1 MFRRLGF
8 LVIACSMAIPLWS
21 ADRPGSISGYV
32 RSASG
37 VPQMG
42 AVVEVLGAAAQ
53 SILVF
58 SDETGYYSAADL
70 VPGVYNIKVSA
81 ASFLPTFKEGVGLRP
96 GGRVLVN
103 VTLNTL
109 FEIGRAHV

>member
-8 LVIACSMAIPLWS
+8 LLIACGLALPLWS

-42 AVVEVLGAAAQ
+42 AVVEVLGVASQA
-53 SILVF
+53 IDVF
-58 SDETGYYSAADL
+58 SDENGYFSAAGL
-70 VPGVYNIKVSA
+70 VPGIYNIKVSA
-81 ASFLPTFKEGVGLRP
+81 ASFLPTLKE
-96 GGRVLVN
+96 
-103 VTLNTL
+103 
-109 FEIGRAHV
+109 EIGRAHV